1 MKKINCHGTNVFLIK
16 FRYAG
21 TESTFITQG
30 ADAFL
35 DCLKSND
42 KHGIE
47 YIKVFNMQK
56 NTFQKCSRTDIKNQ
70 FSFDTELSLYLE
82 NHYYFN

>member
-1 MKKINCHGTNVFLIK
+1 MKKINCHESNVFLIK

-21 TESTFITQG
+21 TQSTFILQG

-35 DCLKSND
+35 NCLKNND
-42 KHGIE
+42 KHGME
-47 YIKVFNMQK
+47 YIKVFDMQK
-56 NTFQKCSRTDIKNQ
+56 NTFKRVSRTAIKSQ